1 MKKLSATEL
10 TRFLFVR
17 VYNGKEVK
25 RFFML
30 DSFIFSLNAT
40 LPVFFVMLV
49 GVLLKKVGLFS
60 ESFASAVDKYVFKVA
75 LPVLLFKDISEM
87 DIGED
92 FDLGFVVFCSVATV
106 LMFLMAWII
115 AKLFIK
121 DKSMVG
127 AFAQGAARG
136 SAAILGIALV
146 QNIYG
151 SSGKA
156 PLMILVA
163 VPLFNIFSVIILTLG
178 ASGEHRSFSEYVK
191 KALFGIIT
199 NPIILGILVGIPF
212 ALFDITLPVVI
223 SKTVSSISV
232 TATPMA
238 LLSVGASFSL
248 GKAMAKIKPAF
259 AASMIKLF
267 LLPALFLPLAVVL
280 GFRSSE
286 LVSILI
292 MLGSPTTVTCYV
304 MAKNMDNDMV
314 LSSNIIVL
322 ATLLSSVSITFW
334 VFLLRSMMF
343 I

>member
-1 MKKLSATEL
+1 
-10 TRFLFVR
+10 
-17 VYNGKEVK
+17 
-25 RFFML
+25 ML
-30 DSFIFSLNAT
+30 DNFVFSLNAT

-60 ESFASAVDKYVFKVA
+60 DSFASSVDKYVFKVA

-87 DIGED
+87 NIGEA
-92 FDLGFVVFCSVATV
+92 FDLKFVLFCAVTSVS
-106 LMFLMAWII
+106 MFLLAWLI
-115 AKLFIK
+115 AKLFVK

-163 VPLFNIFSVIILTLG
+163 VPVFNIMSVIILTLG
-178 ASGEHRSFSEYVK
+178 ASRENKSFSEDVK

-199 NPIILGILVGIPF
+199 NPIILGILVGVPF
-212 ALFDITLPVVI
+212 ALLDITLPAVI

-248 GKAMAKIKPAF
+248 GRAMSKIKPALG
-259 AASMIKLF
+259 ASFIKLF
-267 LLPALFLPLAVVL
+267 LLPLLFLPLAVVF
-280 GFRSSE
+280 GFRGSE

-292 MLGSPTTVTCYV
+292 MLASPTTVTCYV
-304 MAKNMDNDMV
+304 MAKNMDNDSV

-322 ATLLSSVSITFW
+322 ATLLSSVSITLW
-334 VFLLRSMMF
+334 VFVLRSMMF

>member
-1 MKKLSATEL
+1 
-10 TRFLFVR
+10 
-17 VYNGKEVK
+17 
-25 RFFML
+25 ML

-49 GVLLKKVGLFS
+49 GALLKKVGLFS
-60 ESFASAVDKYVFKVA
+60 DSFSSAVDKFVFKAA

-87 DIGED
+87 NIGKD
-92 FDLGFVVFCSVATV
+92 FDLKFVLFCAFTTIV
-106 LMFLMAWII
+106 MFLLVWLVAR
-115 AKLFIK
+115 LFVK

-127 AFAQGAARG
+127 AFTQGSARG

-156 PLMILVA
+156 PLMILGA
-163 VPLFNIFSVIILTLG
+163 VPLFNIMSVVILTLS
-178 ASGEHRSFSEYVK
+178 AKREHKSFAEDVK
-191 KALFGIIT
+191 MALWGIVK
-199 NPIILGILVGIPF
+199 NPIILGILAAVPF
-212 ALFDITLPVVI
+212 ALFDITLPTVI
-223 SKTVSSISV
+223 TKTISSISI

-238 LLSVGASFSL
+238 LLSVGTSFSL
-248 GKAMAKIKPAF
+248 GTAMTKIKPALG
-259 AASMIKLF
+259 ASFIKLF
-267 LLPALFLPLAVVL
+267 LLPALFLPFAVAL
-280 GFRSSE
+280 GFRNSE

-304 MAKNMDNDMV
+304 MAKNMDNDEV

-322 ATLLSSVSITFW
+322 ATLLSSVSITLW
-334 VFLLRSMMF
+334 VFVLRSMMF